1 MSHGRCLIAYAVVAT
16 SILKMVR
23 KLVRTKDN
31 IPTTTCGECED
42 CCCSF
47 WCSCCTITQLFAQGE
62 VKCANGYQLCS
73 PEGIPTETGPA
84 V

>member
-1 MSHGRCLIAYAVVAT
+1 M
-16 SILKMVR
+16 MVR

-31 IPTTTCGECED
+31 IPAAACGECED